1 MAALF
6 GSNTMTLKELEIL
19 GFKSFA
25 DKTRISFSTSVS
37 GVVGP
42 NGCGKSNVLDSM
54 KWVLGEKSVKTMRGE
69 KMEDVIFAGTA
80 TRKAANFAQVS
91 LTFDNRL
98 RFLNLD
104 TDDVKV
110 GRRLYRDGQ
119 SQYFINDSRVALKE
133 IEDLFRD
140 TGVGKSSYS
149 FMEQGRMDQILS
161 SKPED
166 RRLIFEEAAG
176 VSRFKAQ
183 REDAEKNLEN
193 TQLNLTRVQDIQREL
208 ERELKIKEEQA
219 KKTAQ
224 YNSLKD
230 KYKEHDLKIRYL
242 MVKDAN
248 EKLEDLKEKLSR
260 RHAEKEKIQQK
271 LIQMQERLAAL
282 DDDERNLKEEL
293 HKKDTSSQVAN
304 EKILQLSNT
313 IAEKETQ
320 KVSFSSQL
328 SGLKERITQFEKRIK
343 ALKNEAAEQNQFTL
357 KLDLKVSDIEKE
369 IQRLQKRID
378 ECAHEAAA
386 ADAELARLEKEKS
399 EANKKLDEVHARQE
413 ETIRE
418 LLDSLKAEKSRWEKT
433 AKNREQAFTE
443 IELYCNETEASLNA
457 ILSSPDDH
465 LPQMRADLQRLK
477 DSKVFGKIAEKAHVL
492 AEMSRGLY
500 EILFEKGGVHSRKEE
515 LDEEITALEKLID
528 HADKETARLNA
539 KKLALADETS
549 VKKQEREKLLGD
561 IKSLNVEINSI
572 KAKEKDLA
580 QQIDNEQS
588 NMGFVKAQ
596 FTEID
601 RSVMQLAQEQ
611 KNLTR
616 EVEKLKS
623 SIEKETQRIAGIE
636 RDIGKVEEKR
646 KELVDTM
653 RRESSKTD
661 EVFQATNELEGKI
674 GALNGTRDS
683 LLQNIYNDYTLTW
696 QELSGQ
702 FTSGKLQ
709 LADEKEK
716 LTELQREISG
726 LGQIN
731 QLAIEEHRHL
741 KEMYDHQKTQV
752 DDILKAQDDIK
763 KVMEE
768 IRLKSETLF
777 RESFEQINHNFAE
790 IFGKLFNGGQAK
802 LELLDPENPLAS
814 GIEIEATPPGKRT
827 KSMRLMSG
835 GEKAMTAIAL
845 MFAIYMVR
853 SSPFCVLDEI
863 DAPLDEQNVGRFL
876 TLLDE
881 FAKNTQFILITHN
894 KKTMGKAQV
903 LYGVTM
909 NEPGVSTLLSVELS
923 KAATL

>member
-1 MAALF
+1 MR
-6 GSNTMTLKELEIL
+6 LKELEIL

-25 DKTRISFSTSVS
+25 DKIKVSFSTSVS

-42 NGCGKSNVLDSM
+42 NGCGKSNILDSI

-91 LTFDNRL
+91 LTFDNNVRQL
-98 RFLNLD
+98 KID
-104 TDDVKV
+104 TDEVKV

-176 VSRFKAQ
+176 ISRFKAQ
-183 REDAEKNLEN
+183 REEAEKNLEN
-193 TQLNLTRVQDIQREL
+193 TKLNLTRVQDIQREL
-208 ERELKIKEEQA
+208 DRELKVKEAQA
-219 KKTAQ
+219 KKTTQ
-224 YNSLKD
+224 YNTLMA
-230 KYKEHDLKIRYL
+230 KYKDHDLKIRYL
-242 MVKDAN
+242 MVKDSN

-271 LIQMQERLAAL
+271 LIQMQERLAGL

-293 HKKDTSSQVAN
+293 HKKDTSSQIATQKIEQLNQAIN
-304 EKILQLSNT
+304 EKEIQKGALSTQLAS
-313 IAEKETQ
+313 
-320 KVSFSSQL
+320 
-328 SGLKERITQFEKRIK
+328 LKERIQQFEKRIK
-343 ALKNEAAEQNQFTL
+343 ALKSEAAEQNQFTL
-357 KLDLKVSDIEKE
+357 KLDLKVTDIEKE
-369 IQRLQKRID
+369 IARLQKRID
-378 ECAHEAAA
+378 ECAHEVVT
-386 ADAELARLEKEKS
+386 ADNELARIEGERA
-399 EANKKLDEVHARQE
+399 EASRKLDEVRARQE

-418 LLDSLKAEKSRWEKT
+418 LLDSLKNEKSRWEKS

-443 IELYCNETEASLNA
+443 IELYCNETEAALAA
-457 ILSSPDDH
+457 IIAAPDDH
-465 LPQMRADLQRLK
+465 LPQMRKDLQRLK
-477 DSKVFGKIAEKAHVL
+477 DSRVLGKIAEKAHIL

-515 LDEEITALEKLID
+515 LDEEIGALEKLID
-528 HADKETARLNA
+528 HAEKETARLNN
-539 KKLALADETS
+539 KKLALAEEAAL
-549 VKKQEREKLLGD
+549 KKQEREKLLGD

-572 KAKEKDLA
+572 KAKEKDLT
-580 QQIDNEQS
+580 QQISHEES
-588 NMGFVKAQ
+588 NMGFVRAQ
-596 FTEID
+596 FTETD
-601 RSVMQLAQEQ
+601 RSVVQLTQEQ

-623 SIEKETQRIAGIE
+623 SIEKESQRIAGIE
-636 RDIGKVEEKR
+636 RDIQKVDEKR
-646 KELVDTM
+646 KELADTM

-661 EVFQATNELEGKI
+661 EVFAATNELEGKI

-683 LLQNIYNDYTLTW
+683 LLQNIYNDYALTW

-702 FTSGKLQ
+702 FTSGKLV
-709 LADEKEK
+709 LSDEKEK

-741 KEMYDHQKTQV
+741 KEMYDHQQTQV
-752 DDILKAQDDIK
+752 DDILKAQEDIL
-763 KVMEE
+763 KVMTE
-768 IRLKSETLF
+768 IHNKSEALF

-802 LELLDPENPLAS
+802 LDLLDPENPLAS
-814 GIEIEATPPGKRT
+814 GIEIEATPPGKKT

-881 FAKNTQFILITHN
+881 FARNTQFILITHN

-923 KAATL
+923 KAAVG

>member
-1 MAALF
+1 MR
-6 GSNTMTLKELEIL
+6 LKELEIL

-25 DKTRISFSTSVS
+25 DKIKVSFSTSVS

-42 NGCGKSNVLDSM
+42 NGCGKSNILDSI

-91 LTFDNRL
+91 LTFDNNVRQL
-98 RFLNLD
+98 KID
-104 TDDVKV
+104 TDEVKV

-176 VSRFKAQ
+176 ISRFKAQ
-183 REDAEKNLEN
+183 REEAEKNLEN
-193 TQLNLTRVQDIQREL
+193 TKLNLTRVQDIQREL
-208 ERELKIKEEQA
+208 DRELKVKEAQA
-219 KKTAQ
+219 KKTTQ
-224 YNSLKD
+224 YNTLMA
-230 KYKEHDLKIRYL
+230 KYKDHDLKIRYL
-242 MVKDAN
+242 MVKDSN

-271 LIQMQERLAAL
+271 LIQMQERLAGL

-293 HKKDTSSQVAN
+293 HKKDTSSQIATQKIEQLNQAIN
-304 EKILQLSNT
+304 EKEIQKGALSTQLAS
-313 IAEKETQ
+313 
-320 KVSFSSQL
+320 
-328 SGLKERITQFEKRIK
+328 LKERIQQFEKRIK
-343 ALKNEAAEQNQFTL
+343 ALKSEAAEQNQFTL
-357 KLDLKVSDIEKE
+357 KLDLKVTDIEKE
-369 IQRLQKRID
+369 IARLQKRID
-378 ECAHEAAA
+378 ECAHEVVT
-386 ADAELARLEKEKS
+386 ADNELARIEGERA
-399 EANKKLDEVHARQE
+399 EASRKLDEVRARQE

-418 LLDSLKAEKSRWEKT
+418 LLDSLKNEKSRWEKS

-443 IELYCNETEASLNA
+443 IELYCNETEAALAA
-457 ILSSPDDH
+457 IIAAPDDH
-465 LPQMRADLQRLK
+465 LPQMRKDLQRLK
-477 DSKVFGKIAEKAHVL
+477 DSRVFGKIAEKAHIL

-515 LDEEITALEKLID
+515 LDEEIGALEKLID
-528 HADKETARLNA
+528 HAEKETARLNN
-539 KKLALADETS
+539 KKLALAEEAAL
-549 VKKQEREKLLGD
+549 KKQEREKLLGD

-572 KAKEKDLA
+572 KAKEKDLT
-580 QQIDNEQS
+580 QQISHEES
-588 NMGFVKAQ
+588 NMGFVRAQ
-596 FTEID
+596 FTETD
-601 RSVMQLAQEQ
+601 RSVVQLTQEQ

-623 SIEKETQRIAGIE
+623 SIEKESQRIAGIE
-636 RDIGKVEEKR
+636 RDIQKVDEKR
-646 KELVDTM
+646 KELADTM

-661 EVFQATNELEGKI
+661 EVFAATNELEGKI

-683 LLQNIYNDYTLTW
+683 LLQNIYNDYALTW

-702 FTSGKLQ
+702 FTSGKLV
-709 LADEKEK
+709 LSDEKEK

-741 KEMYDHQKTQV
+741 KEMYDHQQTQV
-752 DDILKAQDDIK
+752 DDILKAQEDIL
-763 KVMEE
+763 KVMTE
-768 IRLKSETLF
+768 IHNKSEALF

-802 LELLDPENPLAS
+802 LDLLDPENPLAS
-814 GIEIEATPPGKRT
+814 GIEIEATPPGKKT

-881 FAKNTQFILITHN
+881 FARNTQFILITHN

-923 KAATL
+923 KAAVG

>member
-1 MAALF
+1 
-6 GSNTMTLKELEIL
+6 MTLKELEIL

-25 DKTRISFSTSVS
+25 DKTKISFSTSVS

-69 KMEDVIFAGTA
+69 KMEDVIFAGTSS
-80 TRKAANFAQVS
+80 RKPANFAQVS

-133 IEDLFRD
+133 IEELFRD
-140 TGVGKSSYS
+140 TGIGKSSYS

-183 REDAEKNLEN
+183 REEAEKNLEN
-193 TQLNLTRVQDIQREL
+193 TQLNLTRIQDIQREL
-208 ERELKIKEEQA
+208 ERELKIKEAQA
-219 KKTAQ
+219 KKTAE
-224 YNSLKD
+224 YNALRS
-230 KYKEHDLKIRYL
+230 KYQEHDLKIRYL
-242 MVKDAN
+242 MVRDAN
-248 EKLEDLKEKLSR
+248 DKLEDLKEKLTR

-271 LIQMQERLAAL
+271 LIQMQERLTSF
-282 DDDERNLKEEL
+282 DEEERTLKEEL
-293 HKKDTSSQVAN
+293 HKKDVTSQVAN
-304 EKILQLSNT
+304 ET
-313 IAEKETQ
+313 IARHTQAIEEKETR
-320 KVSFSSQL
+320 KTSLATQL
-328 SGLKERITQFEKRIK
+328 AGLKEQITRFEKRIK
-343 ALKNEAAEQNQFTL
+343 ELKKEAAEQNQFTL
-357 KLDLKVSDIEKE
+357 QLDLKVSDIEKE
-369 IQRLQKRID
+369 IARLQARID
-378 ECAHEAAA
+378 ACAEESAA
-386 ADAELARLEKEKS
+386 ADKELKRLESEKAVAEKS
-399 EANKKLDEVHARQE
+399 LSEIQERYE

-418 LLDSLKAEKSRWEKT
+418 LLLSLKTEKSRWEKT
-433 AKNREQAFTE
+433 AKNREQAYTE
-443 IELYCNETEASLNA
+443 IELYCSETEATLNA
-457 ILSSPDDH
+457 ILTAPDDH
-465 LPQMRADLQRLK
+465 VTQMKQDLQRLK

-500 EILFEKGGVHSRKEE
+500 GILFEKGGVHSRKEE
-515 LDEEITALEKLID
+515 LDEQIAALERTLA
-528 HADKETARLNA
+528 HAARETQRLVA
-539 KKLALADETS
+539 HKQQLAEEAS
-549 VKKQEREKLLGD
+549 ANKQEREKLLGD
-561 IKSLNVEINSI
+561 IKSLNVQISSV
-572 KAKEKDLA
+572 KEKEKNLA
-580 QQIDNEQS
+580 QQITNEES
-588 NMGFVKAQ
+588 NMGFVRAQ

-601 RSVMQLAQEQ
+601 RSVVQLSQEQ

-616 EVEKLKS
+616 EVEKLRS

-636 RDIGKVEEKR
+636 RDIKKVDDK
-646 KELVDTM
+646 
-653 RRESSKTD
+653 RRELILTMKNESGKTD
-661 EVFQATNELEGKI
+661 EVFTAINELEGKI
-674 GALNGTRDS
+674 GALNGSRDT

-702 FTSGKLQ
+702 FTSGKLI

-716 LTELQREISG
+716 LTEIQRGISA

-731 QLAIEEHRHL
+731 QLAIEEHRHI
-741 KEMYDHQKTQV
+741 KEMYDHQQTQV
-752 DDILKAQDDIK
+752 DDILKAQEDIK
-763 KVMEE
+763 KVMAE
-768 IRLKSETLF
+768 IQSKSEALF

-790 IFGKLFNGGQAK
+790 IFAKLFNGGQAK
-802 LELLDPENPLAS
+802 LDLLEPDRPLAS
-814 GIEIEATPPGKRT
+814 GIEIEATPPGKKT

-894 KKTMGKAQV
+894 KKTMSKAQV

-923 KAATL
+923 KASAG

>member
-1 MAALF
+1 
-6 GSNTMTLKELEIL
+6 MTLKELEIF

-25 DKTRISFSTSVS
+25 DKTKIIFSSSIS

-69 KMEDVIFAGTA
+69 KMEDVIFSGTS

-91 LTFDNRL
+91 LTFDNRMRL
-98 RFLNLD
+98 LKID

-140 TGVGKSSYS
+140 TGIGKSSYS

-176 VSRFKAQ
+176 ISRFKAQ
-183 REDAEKNLEN
+183 REEAEKNLEN
-193 TQLNLTRVQDIQREL
+193 TQLNLTRIQDIQREL
-208 ERELKIKEEQA
+208 ERELKIKEAQA
-219 KKTAQ
+219 KKTAE
-224 YNSLKD
+224 YNALMA

-242 MVKDAN
+242 MVRDAN
-248 EKLEDLKEKLSR
+248 DKLEDLKEKLAR

-271 LIQMQERLAAL
+271 LIQMQERLTGL
-282 DDDERNLKEEL
+282 DDEERKLKEEL
-293 HKKDTSSQVAN
+293 HKKDVTSQVAN
-304 EKILQLSNT
+304 ETIARHNQA
-313 IAEKETQ
+313 IAEKEKRKIALTA
-320 KVSFSSQL
+320 QL
-328 SGLKERITQFEKRIK
+328 AELKEQIGRFEKRIK
-343 ALKNEAAEQNQFTL
+343 ELKKEAAEQNQFTL
-357 KLDLKVSDIEKE
+357 QLDLKVSDIEKE
-369 IQRLQKRID
+369 ISRLHKRIE
-378 ECAHEAAA
+378 ECATESAAV
-386 ADAELARLEKEKS
+386 DEELKRLETEKASAEKS
-399 EANKKLDEVHARQE
+399 LAEVQGRYE

-418 LLDSLKAEKSRWEKT
+418 LLLSLKTEKTRWEKS
-433 AKNREQAFTE
+433 AKHREQAYTE
-443 IELYCNETEASLNA
+443 IELYCNETEATLA
-457 ILSSPDDH
+457 ALLASPDDN
-465 LPQMRADLQRLK
+465 LPQMRQELQRLIE
-477 DSKVFGKIAEKAHVL
+477 SKVFSKIAEKAHVL

-515 LDEEITALEKLID
+515 LDEEIAALEQRI
-528 HADKETARLNA
+528 AAANRETQRLLAR
-539 KKLALADETS
+539 KQQLAEEAAAS
-549 VKKQEREKLLGD
+549 RQERERLNGD
-561 IKSLNVEINSI
+561 IKSLNVQITSV
-572 KAKEKDLA
+572 KEKEKNLA
-580 QQIDNEQS
+580 QQIVNEET
-588 NMGFVKAQ
+588 NMGFVRSQ

-601 RSVMQLAQEQ
+601 RSLVQLSQEQ
-611 KNLTR
+611 KSLMR

-636 RDIGKVEEKR
+636 R
-646 KELVDTM
+646 ELKKTDDK
-653 RRESSKTD
+653 RRELMQTMKSESGKTD
-661 EVFQATNELEGKI
+661 EVFAAINELEGKI
-674 GALNGTRDS
+674 GALGGTRDA
-683 LLQNIYNDYTLTW
+683 LLQNIYNDYSLSW

-702 FTSGKLQ
+702 FTSGKLI

-716 LTELQREISG
+716 LTEIQRGISA

-731 QLAIEEHRHL
+731 QLAIEEHRQI
-741 KEMYDHQKTQV
+741 KETYDYQQAQV
-752 DDILKAQDDIK
+752 DDILKAQEDIR
-763 KVMEE
+763 KVMAE
-768 IRLKSETLF
+768 IQAKSEALF

-790 IFGKLFNGGQAK
+790 IFARLFNGGQAK
-802 LELLDPENPLAS
+802 LDLLEPDRPLSS
-814 GIEIEATPPGKRT
+814 GIEIEATPPGKKT

-876 TLLDE
+876 TLLDD

-894 KKTMGKAQV
+894 KKTMSKAQV

-923 KAATL
+923 KATTL

>member
-1 MAALF
+1 ML
-6 GSNTMTLKELEIL
+6 LKELEIL

-25 DKTRISFSTSVS
+25 DKIKVSFSTSVS
-37 GVVGP
+37 AVVGP
-42 NGCGKSNVLDSM
+42 NGCGKSNILDSL

-69 KMEDVIFAGTA
+69 KMEDVIFAGTSS
-80 TRKAANFAQVS
+80 RKPANFAQVS

-98 RFLNLD
+98 RLLKID

-140 TGVGKSSYS
+140 TGIGKSSYS

-193 TQLNLTRVQDIQREL
+193 TQLNLTRIQDIQREL
-208 ERELKIKEEQA
+208 ERELKIKEAQA
-219 KKTAQ
+219 KKTAE
-224 YNSLKD
+224 YNALMA
-230 KYKEHDLKIRYL
+230 KYKDHDLKIRYL
-242 MVKDAN
+242 MVRDSN
-248 EKLEDLKEKLSR
+248 DKLEDLKEKLSR
-260 RHAEKEKIQQK
+260 RHGEKEKIQQK

-282 DDDERNLKEEL
+282 DEDERNLKEEL
-293 HKKDTSSQVAN
+293 HKKDTSSQMAN
-304 EKILQLSNT
+304 LQIAQLGQT

-320 KVSFSSQL
+320 KTAFSAQL
-328 SGLKERITQFEKRIK
+328 AGLKERIGKFEKRIK
-343 ALKNEAAEQNQFTL
+343 ELKAEAAEQNQFTL
-357 KLDLKVSDIEKE
+357 KLDLKVSDIQKE
-369 IQRLQKRID
+369 IARLQKRID
-378 ECAHEAAA
+378 ECAAESTA
-386 ADAELARLEKEKS
+386 ADADLARLETEKN
-399 EANKKLDEVHARQE
+399 EATKKLNEVHARQE

-443 IELYCNETEASLNA
+443 IELYCNETAASLEA
-457 ILSSPDDH
+457 ILASPDDH
-465 LPQMRADLQRLK
+465 LPQMRKDLQRVK
-477 DSKVFGKIAEKAHVL
+477 DSQIFQKISEKAHLL

-515 LDEEITALEKLID
+515 LDEEIAALEKQID
-528 HADKETARLNA
+528 LTTKESARLTAR
-539 KKLALADETS
+539 KLQLADETS
-549 VKKQEREKLLGD
+549 ANKQEREKLLGD
-561 IKSLNVEINSI
+561 IKSLNVEITSV
-572 KAKEKDLA
+572 KEKEKNLA
-580 QQIDNEQS
+580 GQITNEES
-588 NMGFVKAQ
+588 NMGFVRAQ

-601 RSVMQLAQEQ
+601 RSVVQLAQEQ

-636 RDIGKVEEKR
+636 RDIQKAEEKR
-646 KELVDTM
+646 RELVQTM
-653 RRESSKTD
+653 KSESGKTD
-661 EVFQATNELEGKI
+661 EVFTAINELEGKI
-674 GALNGTRDS
+674 GALGGSRDI

-696 QELSGQ
+696 QELSAQ
-702 FTSGKLQ
+702 FTSGKMQ

-716 LTELQREISG
+716 LTELQRGISA

-731 QLAIEEHRHL
+731 QLAIEEHRHI
-741 KEMYDHQKTQV
+741 KEMYDHQQTQV
-752 DDILKAQDDIK
+752 DDILKAQEDIK
-763 KVMEE
+763 KVMAE
-768 IRLKSETLF
+768 IQAKSEVLF

-802 LELLDPENPLAS
+802 LDLLEPDRPLAS
-814 GIEIEATPPGKRT
+814 GIEIEATPPGKKT

-903 LYGVTM
+903 LCGVTM

-923 KAATL
+923 KAVVG

>member
-1 MAALF
+1 MR
-6 GSNTMTLKELEIL
+6 LKELEIL

-25 DKTRISFSTSVS
+25 DKIKVSFSTSVS

-42 NGCGKSNVLDSM
+42 NGCGKSNILDSI

-91 LTFDNRL
+91 LTFDNNVRQL
-98 RFLNLD
+98 KID
-104 TDDVKV
+104 TDEVKV

-176 VSRFKAQ
+176 ISRFKAQ
-183 REDAEKNLEN
+183 REEAEKNLEN
-193 TQLNLTRVQDIQREL
+193 TKLNLTRVQDIQREL
-208 ERELKIKEEQA
+208 DRELKVKEAQA
-219 KKTAQ
+219 KKTTQ
-224 YNSLKD
+224 YNTLMA
-230 KYKEHDLKIRYL
+230 KYKDHDLKIRYL
-242 MVKDAN
+242 MVKDSN

-271 LIQMQERLAAL
+271 LIQMQERLAGL

-293 HKKDTSSQVAN
+293 HKKDTSSQIATQKIEQLNQAIN
-304 EKILQLSNT
+304 EKEIQKGALSTQLAS
-313 IAEKETQ
+313 
-320 KVSFSSQL
+320 
-328 SGLKERITQFEKRIK
+328 LKERIQQFEKRIK
-343 ALKNEAAEQNQFTL
+343 ALKSEAAEQNQFTL
-357 KLDLKVSDIEKE
+357 KLDLKVTDIEKE
-369 IQRLQKRID
+369 IARLQKRID
-378 ECAHEAAA
+378 ECAHEVVT
-386 ADAELARLEKEKS
+386 ADNELARIEGERA
-399 EANKKLDEVHARQE
+399 EASRKLDEVRARQE

-418 LLDSLKAEKSRWEKT
+418 LLDSLKNEKSRWEKS

-443 IELYCNETEASLNA
+443 IELYCNETEAALAA
-457 ILSSPDDH
+457 IIAAPDDH
-465 LPQMRADLQRLK
+465 LPQMRKDLQRLK
-477 DSKVFGKIAEKAHVL
+477 DSRVFGKIAEKAHIL

-515 LDEEITALEKLID
+515 LDEEIGALEKLID
-528 HADKETARLNA
+528 HAEKETARLNN
-539 KKLALADETS
+539 KKLALAEEAAL
-549 VKKQEREKLLGD
+549 KKQEREKLLGD

-572 KAKEKDLA
+572 KAKEKDLT
-580 QQIDNEQS
+580 QQISHEES
-588 NMGFVKAQ
+588 NMGFVRAQ
-596 FTEID
+596 FTETD
-601 RSVMQLAQEQ
+601 RSVVQLTQEQ

-623 SIEKETQRIAGIE
+623 SIEKEGQRIAGIE
-636 RDIGKVEEKR
+636 RDIQKVDEKR
-646 KELVDTM
+646 KELADTM

-661 EVFQATNELEGKI
+661 EVFAATNELEGKI

-683 LLQNIYNDYTLTW
+683 LLQNIYNDYALTW

-702 FTSGKLQ
+702 FTSGKLV
-709 LADEKEK
+709 LSDEKEK

-741 KEMYDHQKTQV
+741 KEMYDHQQTQV
-752 DDILKAQDDIK
+752 DDILKAQEDIL
-763 KVMEE
+763 KVMTE
-768 IRLKSETLF
+768 IHNKSETLF

-802 LELLDPENPLAS
+802 LDLLDPENPLAS
-814 GIEIEATPPGKRT
+814 GIEIEATPPGKKT

-881 FAKNTQFILITHN
+881 FARNTQFILITHN

-923 KAATL
+923 KAAVG

>member
-1 MAALF
+1 MV
-6 GSNTMTLKELEIL
+6 LKELEIL

-25 DKTRISFSTSVS
+25 DKTKISFSTSVS

-91 LTFDNRL
+91 LTFDNRIRL
-98 RFLNLD
+98 LKLD

-140 TGVGKSSYS
+140 TGIGKSSYS

-176 VSRFKAQ
+176 ISRFKAQ

-193 TQLNLTRVQDIQREL
+193 TQLNLTRIQDIQRGL
-208 ERELKIKEEQA
+208 ERELKTKEVQA
-219 KKTAQ
+219 KQTSE
-224 YNSLKD
+224 YNALMA
-230 KYKEHDLKIRYL
+230 KYKSHDLKIRYL
-242 MVKDAN
+242 MVREANDKISDFKD
-248 EKLEDLKEKLSR
+248 KLSR
-260 RHAEKEKIQQK
+260 RMAEKEKIQQK
-271 LIQMQERLAAL
+271 LIQMQERLTTL
-282 DDDERNLKEEL
+282 DEDERTLKEEL
-293 HKKDTSSQVAN
+293 HKKDVTSQVA
-304 EKILQLSNT
+304 
-313 IAEKETQ
+313 TQ
-320 KVSFSSQL
+320 KIEQLAAAIADKESQKNVL
-328 SGLKERITQFEKRIK
+328 ATQLAALKERISQFEKRIK

-357 KLDLKVSDIEKE
+357 QLDLKVSDIEKE
-369 IQRLQKRID
+369 IARLQKRID
-378 ECAHEAAA
+378 ECAHETTAAET
-386 ADAELARLEKEKS
+386 ELARIAIDKT
-399 EANKKLDEVHARQE
+399 EAAHQLDEVQARQE
-413 ETIRE
+413 ETIHE
-418 LLDSLKAEKSRWEKT
+418 LLDSLKTEKARWEKS
-433 AKNREQAFTE
+433 AKNREQAFTD
-443 IELYCNETEASLNA
+443 IQLYCSETETALEAMLKAPESGMQE
-457 ILSSPDDH
+457 IK
-465 LPQMRADLQRLK
+465 RDLQRLK
-477 DSKVFGKIAEKAHVL
+477 ETHVLQKISEKAQVL

-515 LDEEITALEKLID
+515 LDEEIAGLEKRIQQ
-528 HADKETARLNA
+528 ADKETARLNA
-539 KKLALADETS
+539 KKLALSEESAL
-549 VKKQEREKLLGD
+549 KKQERVKLAGD

-580 QQIDNEQS
+580 QQIAHEEG
-588 NMGFVKAQ
+588 NMGFVRSQ
-596 FTEID
+596 FSEID

-616 EVEKLKS
+616 ESEKLKS
-623 SIEKETQRIAGIE
+623 SIEKETQRIQGIE
-636 RDIGKVEEKR
+636 KDIQKNESK
-646 KELVDTM
+646 
-653 RRESSKTD
+653 RRELIETMKAESGKTD
-661 EVFQATNELEGKI
+661 EVFSATNELEVKI
-674 GALNGTRDS
+674 GTITGTRDM
-683 LLQNIYNDYTLTW
+683 LLQNIYNDYALSW
-696 QELSGQ
+696 QELTNQ
-702 FTSGKLQ
+702 FTSGRLN
-709 LADEKEK
+709 LADEKDK
-716 LTELQREISG
+716 LGELQRALSA

-731 QLAIEEHRHL
+731 PLAIEEHRHI
-741 KEMYDHQKTQV
+741 KEMYDHQQRQV
-752 DDILKAQDDIK
+752 DDILKAREDILQ
-763 KVMEE
+763 VMTE
-768 IRLKSETLF
+768 IQKKSETLF

-802 LELLDPENPLAS
+802 LDLLEPERPLTS
-814 GIEIEATPPGKRT
+814 GIEIEATPPGKKT

-876 TLLDE
+876 TLLDD
-881 FAKNTQFILITHN
+881 FSKNTQFILITHN

-923 KAATL
+923 RATNS

>member
-1 MAALF
+1 ML
-6 GSNTMTLKELEIL
+6 LKELEIL

-25 DKTRISFSTSVS
+25 DKIKVSFSTSVS
-37 GVVGP
+37 AVVGP
-42 NGCGKSNVLDSM
+42 NGCGKSNILDSL

-69 KMEDVIFAGTA
+69 KMEDVIFAGTS
-80 TRKAANFAQVS
+80 TRKPANFAQVS

-98 RFLNLD
+98 RLLKID

-140 TGVGKSSYS
+140 TGIGKSSYS

-183 REDAEKNLEN
+183 REEAEKNLEN
-193 TQLNLTRVQDIQREL
+193 TQLNLTRIQDIQREL
-208 ERELKIKEEQA
+208 ERELKIKEAQA
-219 KKTAQ
+219 KKTAE
-224 YNSLKD
+224 YNSLMA
-230 KYKEHDLKIRYL
+230 KYKDHDLKIRYL
-242 MVKDAN
+242 MVRDSN
-248 EKLEDLKEKLSR
+248 DKLEDLKEKLSR
-260 RHAEKEKIQQK
+260 RHGEKEKIQQK

-282 DDDERNLKEEL
+282 DEDERTLKEEL
-293 HKKDTSSQVAN
+293 HKKDTSSQMAN
-304 EKILQLSNT
+304 LQIAQLGQKIE
-313 IAEKETQ
+313 EKETQ
-320 KVSFSSQL
+320 KASFSSQL
-328 SGLKERITQFEKRIK
+328 AGLKERIGKFEKRIK
-343 ALKNEAAEQNQFTL
+343 ELKAEAAEQNQFTL
-357 KLDLKVSDIEKE
+357 KLDLKVSDIQKE
-369 IQRLQKRID
+369 IARLQKRID
-378 ECAHEAAA
+378 ECAEESAA
-386 ADAELARLEKEKS
+386 ADADLLRLEAEKA
-399 EANKKLDEVHARQE
+399 EATKKLNEVHARQE

-443 IELYCNETEASLNA
+443 IELYCNETSASLEA
-457 ILSSPDDH
+457 ILAAPDDH
-465 LPQMRADLQRLK
+465 LPQMRKDLQRVK
-477 DSKVFGKIAEKAHVL
+477 DSRIFEKISEKAHLL

-515 LDEEITALEKLID
+515 LDEEITALEKQID
-528 HADKETARLNA
+528 LTTKESARLTAR
-539 KKLALADETS
+539 KLQLADETS
-549 VKKQEREKLLGD
+549 ANKQEREKLLGD
-561 IKSLNVEINSI
+561 IKSLNVEITSV
-572 KAKEKDLA
+572 KEKEKNLA
-580 QQIDNEQS
+580 GQIANEES
-588 NMGFVKAQ
+588 NMGFVRAQ

-601 RSVMQLAQEQ
+601 RSVVQLAQEQ

-636 RDIGKVEEKR
+636 RDIQKAEEKR
-646 KELVDTM
+646 RELVQTM
-653 RRESSKTD
+653 KNESGKTD
-661 EVFQATNELEGKI
+661 EVFTAINELEGKI
-674 GALNGTRDS
+674 GALGGSRDI

-696 QELSGQ
+696 QELSAQ
-702 FTSGKLQ
+702 FTSGKMQ

-716 LTELQREISG
+716 LTELQRGISA

-731 QLAIEEHRHL
+731 QLAIEEHRHI
-741 KEMYDHQKTQV
+741 KEMYDHQQTQV
-752 DDILKAQDDIK
+752 DDILRAQEDIK
-763 KVMEE
+763 KVMAE
-768 IRLKSETLF
+768 IQAKSETLF

-802 LELLDPENPLAS
+802 LDLLEPDRPLAS
-814 GIEIEATPPGKRT
+814 GIEIEATPPGKKT

-881 FAKNTQFILITHN
+881 FARNTQFILITHN

-923 KAATL
+923 KAVVG

>member
-1 MAALF
+1 ML
-6 GSNTMTLKELEIL
+6 LKELEIL

-25 DKTRISFSTSVS
+25 DKIKVSFSTSVS
-37 GVVGP
+37 AVVGP
-42 NGCGKSNVLDSM
+42 NGCGKSNILDSL

-69 KMEDVIFAGTA
+69 KMEDVIFAGTSN
-80 TRKAANFAQVS
+80 RKPANFAQVS

-98 RFLNLD
+98 RLLKID

-140 TGVGKSSYS
+140 TGIGKSSYS

-193 TQLNLTRVQDIQREL
+193 TQLNLTRIQDIQREL
-208 ERELKIKEEQA
+208 ERELKIKEAQA
-219 KKTAQ
+219 KKTAE
-224 YNSLKD
+224 YNALMA
-230 KYKEHDLKIRYL
+230 KYKDHDLKIRYL
-242 MVKDAN
+242 MVRDSN
-248 EKLEDLKEKLSR
+248 DKLEDLKEKLSR
-260 RHAEKEKIQQK
+260 RHGEKEKIQQK

-282 DDDERNLKEEL
+282 DEDERNLKEEL
-293 HKKDTSSQVAN
+293 HKKDTSSQMAN
-304 EKILQLSNT
+304 LQIAQLGQT

-320 KVSFSSQL
+320 KTAFSAQL
-328 SGLKERITQFEKRIK
+328 TGLKERIGKFEKRIK
-343 ALKNEAAEQNQFTL
+343 ELKAEAAEQNQFTL
-357 KLDLKVSDIEKE
+357 KLDLKVSDIQKE
-369 IQRLQKRID
+369 IARLQKRID
-378 ECAHEAAA
+378 ECAAESMA
-386 ADAELARLEKEKS
+386 ADTDLARLETEKN
-399 EANKKLDEVHARQE
+399 EATKKLNEVHAKQE

-443 IELYCNETEASLNA
+443 IELYCNETAASLEA

-465 LPQMRADLQRLK
+465 LPQMRKDLQRVK
-477 DSKVFGKIAEKAHVL
+477 DSQIFQKISEKAHLL

-515 LDEEITALEKLID
+515 LDEEIAALEKQID
-528 HADKETARLNA
+528 QTTKESARLTAR
-539 KKLALADETS
+539 KLQLADETS
-549 VKKQEREKLLGD
+549 ANKQEREKLLGD
-561 IKSLNVEINSI
+561 IKSLNVEITSV
-572 KAKEKDLA
+572 KEKEKNLA
-580 QQIDNEQS
+580 GQITNEES
-588 NMGFVKAQ
+588 NMGFVRAQ

-601 RSVMQLAQEQ
+601 RSVVQLAQEQ

-636 RDIGKVEEKR
+636 RDIQKAEEKR
-646 KELVDTM
+646 RELVQTM
-653 RRESSKTD
+653 KSESGKTD
-661 EVFQATNELEGKI
+661 EVFTAINELEGKI
-674 GALNGTRDS
+674 GALGGSRDI

-696 QELSGQ
+696 QELSAQ
-702 FTSGKLQ
+702 FTSGKMQ

-716 LTELQREISG
+716 LTELQRGISA

-731 QLAIEEHRHL
+731 QLAIEEHRHI
-741 KEMYDHQKTQV
+741 KEMHDHQQAQV
-752 DDILKAQDDIK
+752 DDILKAQEDIK
-763 KVMEE
+763 KVMAE
-768 IRLKSETLF
+768 IQAKSEILF

-802 LELLDPENPLAS
+802 LDLLEPDRPLAS
-814 GIEIEATPPGKRT
+814 GIEIEATPPGKKT

-923 KAATL
+923 KAVVG

>member
-1 MAALF
+1 
-6 GSNTMTLKELEIL
+6 MTLKELEIF

-25 DKTRISFSTSVS
+25 DKTKIIFSSSIS

-69 KMEDVIFAGTA
+69 KMEDVIFSGTS

-91 LTFDNRL
+91 LTFDNRMRL
-98 RFLNLD
+98 LKID

-140 TGVGKSSYS
+140 TGIGKSSYS

-176 VSRFKAQ
+176 ISRFKAQ
-183 REDAEKNLEN
+183 REEAEKNLEN
-193 TQLNLTRVQDIQREL
+193 TQLNLTRIQDIQREL
-208 ERELKIKEEQA
+208 ERELKIKEAQA
-219 KKTAQ
+219 KKTAE
-224 YNSLKD
+224 YNALMA

-242 MVKDAN
+242 MVRDAN
-248 EKLEDLKEKLSR
+248 DKLEDLKEKLAR

-271 LIQMQERLAAL
+271 LIQMQERLTGL
-282 DDDERNLKEEL
+282 DEEERSLKEEL
-293 HKKDTSSQVAN
+293 HKKDVTSQVAN
-304 EKILQLSNT
+304 ETIARHNQA
-313 IAEKETQ
+313 IAEKEKRKIALTA
-320 KVSFSSQL
+320 QL
-328 SGLKERITQFEKRIK
+328 AELKEQIGRFEKRIK
-343 ALKNEAAEQNQFTL
+343 ELKKEAAEQNQFTL
-357 KLDLKVSDIEKE
+357 QLDLKVSDIEKE
-369 IQRLQKRID
+369 ISRLQKRIE
-378 ECAHEAAA
+378 ECATESAA
-386 ADAELARLEKEKS
+386 ADEELKRLETEKASAEKS
-399 EANKKLDEVHARQE
+399 LAEVQGRYE

-418 LLDSLKAEKSRWEKT
+418 LLLSLKTEKTRWEKS
-433 AKNREQAFTE
+433 AKHREQAYTE
-443 IELYCNETEASLNA
+443 IELYCNETEATLA
-457 ILSSPDDH
+457 ALLASPDDN
-465 LPQMRADLQRLK
+465 LPQMRQELQRLIE
-477 DSKVFGKIAEKAHVL
+477 SKVFSKIAGKAHVL

-515 LDEEITALEKLID
+515 LDEEIAALEQRI
-528 HADKETARLNA
+528 AAANRETQRLLAR
-539 KKLALADETS
+539 KQQLAEEAAAS
-549 VKKQEREKLLGD
+549 RQERERLNGD
-561 IKSLNVEINSI
+561 IKSLNVQITSV
-572 KAKEKDLA
+572 KEKEKNLA
-580 QQIDNEQS
+580 QQIVNEET
-588 NMGFVKAQ
+588 NMGFVRSQ

-601 RSVMQLAQEQ
+601 RSLVQLSQEQ
-611 KNLTR
+611 KSLMR

-636 RDIGKVEEKR
+636 R
-646 KELVDTM
+646 ELKKTDDK
-653 RRESSKTD
+653 RRELMQTMKSESGKTD
-661 EVFQATNELEGKI
+661 EVFAAINELEGKI
-674 GALNGTRDS
+674 GALGGTRDA
-683 LLQNIYNDYTLTW
+683 LLQNIYNDYSLSW

-702 FTSGKLQ
+702 FTSGKLI

-716 LTELQREISG
+716 LTEIQRGISA

-731 QLAIEEHRHL
+731 QLAIEELRNI
-741 KEMYDHQKTQV
+741 KEMYDHHQAQV
-752 DDILKAQDDIK
+752 DDILKAQEDIR
-763 KVMEE
+763 KVMAE
-768 IRLKSETLF
+768 IQAKSEALF
-777 RESFEQINHNFAE
+777 RESFEQINRNFAE
-790 IFGKLFNGGQAK
+790 IFARLFNGGQAK
-802 LELLDPENPLAS
+802 LDLLEPDRPLSS
-814 GIEIEATPPGKRT
+814 GIEIEATPPGKKT

-876 TLLDE
+876 TLLDD

-894 KKTMGKAQV
+894 KKTMSKAQV

-923 KAATL
+923 KATTL

>member
-1 MAALF
+1 MR
-6 GSNTMTLKELEIL
+6 LKELEIL

-25 DKTRISFSTSVS
+25 DKIKVSFSTSVS

-42 NGCGKSNVLDSM
+42 NGCGKSNILDSI

-91 LTFDNRL
+91 LTFDNNVRQL
-98 RFLNLD
+98 KID
-104 TDDVKV
+104 TDEVKV

-176 VSRFKAQ
+176 ISRFKAQ
-183 REDAEKNLEN
+183 REEAEKNLEN
-193 TQLNLTRVQDIQREL
+193 TKLNLTRVQDIQREL
-208 ERELKIKEEQA
+208 DRELKVKEAQA
-219 KKTAQ
+219 KKTTQ
-224 YNSLKD
+224 YNTLMA
-230 KYKEHDLKIRYL
+230 KYKDHDLKIRYL
-242 MVKDAN
+242 MVKDSN

-271 LIQMQERLAAL
+271 LIQMQERLAGL

-293 HKKDTSSQVAN
+293 HKKDTSSQIATQKIEQLNQAIN
-304 EKILQLSNT
+304 EKEIQKGALSTQLAS
-313 IAEKETQ
+313 
-320 KVSFSSQL
+320 
-328 SGLKERITQFEKRIK
+328 LKERIQQFEKRIK
-343 ALKNEAAEQNQFTL
+343 ALKSEAAEQNQFTL
-357 KLDLKVSDIEKE
+357 KLDLKVTDIEKE
-369 IQRLQKRID
+369 IARLQKRID
-378 ECAHEAAA
+378 ECAHEVVT
-386 ADAELARLEKEKS
+386 ADNELARIEGERA
-399 EANKKLDEVHARQE
+399 EASRKLDEVRARQE

-418 LLDSLKAEKSRWEKT
+418 LLDSLKNEKSRWEKS

-443 IELYCNETEASLNA
+443 IELYCNETEAALAA
-457 ILSSPDDH
+457 IIAAPDDH
-465 LPQMRADLQRLK
+465 LPQMRKDLQRLK
-477 DSKVFGKIAEKAHVL
+477 DSRVLGKIAEKAHIL

-515 LDEEITALEKLID
+515 LDEEIGALEKLID
-528 HADKETARLNA
+528 HAEKETARLNN
-539 KKLALADETS
+539 KKLALAEEAAL
-549 VKKQEREKLLGD
+549 KKQEREKLLGD

-572 KAKEKDLA
+572 KAKEKDLT
-580 QQIDNEQS
+580 QQISHEES
-588 NMGFVKAQ
+588 NMGFVRAQ
-596 FTEID
+596 FTETD
-601 RSVMQLAQEQ
+601 RSVVQLTQEQ

-623 SIEKETQRIAGIE
+623 SIEKEGQRIAGIE
-636 RDIGKVEEKR
+636 RDIQKVDEKR
-646 KELVDTM
+646 KELADTM

-661 EVFQATNELEGKI
+661 EVFAATNELEGKI

-683 LLQNIYNDYTLTW
+683 LLQNIYNDYALTW

-702 FTSGKLQ
+702 FTSGKLV
-709 LADEKEK
+709 LSDEKEK

-741 KEMYDHQKTQV
+741 KEMYDHQQTQV
-752 DDILKAQDDIK
+752 DDILKAQEDIL
-763 KVMEE
+763 KVMTE
-768 IRLKSETLF
+768 IHNKSEALF

-802 LELLDPENPLAS
+802 LDLLDPENPLAS
-814 GIEIEATPPGKRT
+814 GIEIEATPPGKKT

-881 FAKNTQFILITHN
+881 FARNTQFILITHN

-923 KAATL
+923 KAAVG

>member
-1 MAALF
+1 ML
-6 GSNTMTLKELEIL
+6 LKELEIL

-25 DKTRISFSTSVS
+25 DKIKVSFSTSVS
-37 GVVGP
+37 AVVGP
-42 NGCGKSNVLDSM
+42 NGCGKSNILDSL

-69 KMEDVIFAGTA
+69 KMEDVIFAGTS
-80 TRKAANFAQVS
+80 TRKPANFAQVS
-91 LTFDNRL
+91 ITFDNRIRHL
-98 RFLNLD
+98 KID

-140 TGVGKSSYS
+140 TGIGKSSYS

-193 TQLNLTRVQDIQREL
+193 TQLNLTRIQDIQREL
-208 ERELKIKEEQA
+208 ERELKTKEAQA
-219 KKTAQ
+219 KKTAE
-224 YNSLKD
+224 YNALMA
-230 KYKEHDLKIRYL
+230 KYKDHDLKIRYL
-242 MVKDAN
+242 MVRDAN

-260 RHAEKEKIQQK
+260 RHGEKEKIQQK

-282 DDDERNLKEEL
+282 DEDERNLKEEL
-293 HKKDTSSQVAN
+293 HKKDTSSQMAN
-304 EKILQLSNT
+304 LQIAQLGQT

-320 KVSFSSQL
+320 KSAFAAQL
-328 SGLKERITQFEKRIK
+328 AGLKERIGKFEKRIK
-343 ALKNEAAEQNQFTL
+343 ELKSEAAEQNQFTL
-357 KLDLKVSDIEKE
+357 KLDLKVSDIQKE
-369 IQRLQKRID
+369 IARLQKRID
-378 ECAHEAAA
+378 DCAEEVAA
-386 ADAELARLEKEKS
+386 ADIDLARLEQEKA
-399 EANKKLDEVHARQE
+399 EATKKLNEVHGRQE

-443 IELYCNETEASLNA
+443 IELYCAETAASLDA
-457 ILSSPDDH
+457 ILASPDDH
-465 LPQMRADLQRLK
+465 LPQMRKDLQRIK
-477 DSKVFGKIAEKAHVL
+477 DSQIFAKISEKAHIL

-515 LDEEITALEKLID
+515 LDEEITALEKQID
-528 HADKETARLNA
+528 LAAKESTRLTA
-539 KKLALADETS
+539 KKLQLAEETS
-549 VKKQEREKLLGD
+549 ANKQEREKLLGD
-561 IKSLNVEINSI
+561 IKSLNVEITSV
-572 KAKEKDLA
+572 KEKEKNLA
-580 QQIDNEQS
+580 QQITNEES
-588 NMGFVKAQ
+588 NMGFVRAQ

-601 RSVMQLAQEQ
+601 RSVVQLAQEQ

-636 RDIGKVEEKR
+636 RDIQKAEEKR
-646 KELVDTM
+646 REMVQTM
-653 RRESSKTD
+653 KSESGKTD
-661 EVFQATNELEGKI
+661 EVFVAINELEGKI
-674 GALNGTRDS
+674 GALGGSRDI

-696 QELSGQ
+696 QELAAQ
-702 FTSGKLQ
+702 FTSGRMQ
-709 LADEKEK
+709 LTDEKEK
-716 LTELQREISG
+716 LTELQRGISA

-731 QLAIEEHRHL
+731 QLAIEEHRHI
-741 KEMYDHQKTQV
+741 KEMYDHQQAQV

-763 KVMEE
+763 QVMAE
-768 IRLKSETLF
+768 IQAKSETLF

-790 IFGKLFNGGQAK
+790 IFSKLFNGGQAK
-802 LELLDPENPLAS
+802 LDLLEPERPLAS
-814 GIEIEATPPGKRT
+814 GIEIEATPPGKKT

-923 KAATL
+923 KAVVG

>member
-1 MAALF
+1 MV
-6 GSNTMTLKELEIL
+6 LKELEIL

-25 DKTRISFSTSVS
+25 DKTKIPFSTSVS

-91 LTFDNRL
+91 LTFDNRIRL
-98 RFLNLD
+98 LKID

-140 TGVGKSSYS
+140 TGIGKSSYS

-193 TQLNLTRVQDIQREL
+193 TQLNLTRIQDIQRGL
-208 ERELKIKEEQA
+208 ERELKTKEVQA
-219 KKTAQ
+219 KQTTE
-224 YNSLKD
+224 YNALMA
-230 KYKEHDLKIRYL
+230 KYKNHDLKIRYL
-242 MVKDAN
+242 MVREAN
-248 EKLEDLKEKLSR
+248 DKIEDLKDKLSR
-260 RHAEKEKIQQK
+260 RMAEKEKIQQK
-271 LIQMQERLAAL
+271 LIQMQERLTTL
-282 DDDERNLKEEL
+282 DEDERALKEEL
-293 HKKDTSSQVAN
+293 HKKDVTSQVASQ
-304 EKILQLSNT
+304 KIEQLAAA
-313 IAEKETQ
+313 IADKETQ
-320 KVSFSSQL
+320 KNSLATQL
-328 SGLKERITQFEKRIK
+328 AALKERIGQFEKRIK

-357 KLDLKVSDIEKE
+357 QLDLKVSDIEKE
-369 IQRLQKRID
+369 MQRLQKRID
-378 ECAHEAAA
+378 ECAHETTVAE
-386 ADAELARLEKEKS
+386 AELLRVHADKT
-399 EANKKLDEVHARQE
+399 EATHQLDAVQARQE
-413 ETIRE
+413 ETIHE
-418 LLDSLKAEKSRWEKT
+418 LLDSLKTEKARWEKT
-433 AKNREQAFTE
+433 AKNREQSFTE
-443 IELYCNETEASLNA
+443 IQLYCSETEAALEAMLKAPESGMQE
-457 ILSSPDDH
+457 IK
-465 LPQMRADLQRLK
+465 RDLQRLK
-477 DSKVFGKIAEKAHVL
+477 ETHVLQKISEKAQVL

-515 LDEEITALEKLID
+515 LDEEIAALEKRIQQ
-528 HADKETARLNA
+528 ADKETVRLNA
-539 KKLALADETS
+539 KKLALSEESAL
-549 VKKQEREKLLGD
+549 KKQERVKLAGD
-561 IKSLNVEINSI
+561 IKSLNVEISSI

-580 QQIDNEQS
+580 QQITHEES
-588 NMGFVKAQ
+588 NMGFVRSQ
-596 FTEID
+596 FSEID
-601 RSVMQLAQEQ
+601 RSVMQLALEQ

-616 EVEKLKS
+616 ESEKLKS
-623 SIEKETQRIAGIE
+623 SIEKETQRIQGIE
-636 RDIGKVEEKR
+636 KDIQKNESK
-646 KELVDTM
+646 
-653 RRESSKTD
+653 RRELIETMKAESGKTD
-661 EVFQATNELEGKI
+661 EVFAATNELEVKI
-674 GALNGTRDS
+674 GTITGTRDM
-683 LLQNIYNDYTLTW
+683 LLQNIYNDYALSW
-696 QELSGQ
+696 QELTSQ
-702 FTSGKLQ
+702 FTSGKLN
-709 LADEKEK
+709 LADEKDK
-716 LTELQREISG
+716 LGELQRALSA

-731 QLAIEEHRHL
+731 PLAIEEHRHI
-741 KEMYDHQKTQV
+741 KEMYDHQQRQV
-752 DDILKAQDDIK
+752 DDILKAREDILQ
-763 KVMEE
+763 VMTE
-768 IRLKSETLF
+768 IQQKSETLF

-802 LELLDPENPLAS
+802 LDLLEPERPLSS
-814 GIEIEATPPGKRT
+814 GIEIEATPPGKKT

-876 TLLDE
+876 TLLDD
-881 FAKNTQFILITHN
+881 FSKNTQFILITHN

-923 KAATL
+923 KTAHA

>member
-1 MAALF
+1 ML
-6 GSNTMTLKELEIL
+6 LKELEIL

-25 DKTRISFSTSVS
+25 DKIKVSFSTSVS
-37 GVVGP
+37 AVVGP
-42 NGCGKSNVLDSM
+42 NGCGKSNILDSL

-69 KMEDVIFAGTA
+69 KMEDVIFAGTSS
-80 TRKAANFAQVS
+80 RKPANFAQVS

-98 RFLNLD
+98 RLLKID

-140 TGVGKSSYS
+140 TGIGKSSYS

-193 TQLNLTRVQDIQREL
+193 TQLNLTRIQDIQREL
-208 ERELKIKEEQA
+208 ERELKIKEAQA
-219 KKTAQ
+219 KKTAE
-224 YNSLKD
+224 YNALMA
-230 KYKEHDLKIRYL
+230 KYKDHDLKIRYL
-242 MVKDAN
+242 MVRDSN
-248 EKLEDLKEKLSR
+248 DKLEDLKEKLSR
-260 RHAEKEKIQQK
+260 RHGEKEKIQQK

-282 DDDERNLKEEL
+282 DEDERNLKEEL
-293 HKKDTSSQVAN
+293 HKKDTSSQMAN
-304 EKILQLSNT
+304 LQIAQLGQT

-320 KVSFSSQL
+320 KTAFSAQL
-328 SGLKERITQFEKRIK
+328 AGLKERIGKFEKRIK
-343 ALKNEAAEQNQFTL
+343 ELKAEAAEQNQFTL
-357 KLDLKVSDIEKE
+357 KLDLKVSDIQKE
-369 IQRLQKRID
+369 IARLQKRID
-378 ECAHEAAA
+378 ECAAESTA
-386 ADAELARLEKEKS
+386 ADADLARLETEKN
-399 EANKKLDEVHARQE
+399 EATKKLNEVHARQE

-443 IELYCNETEASLNA
+443 IELYCNETAASLEA
-457 ILSSPDDH
+457 ILASPDDH
-465 LPQMRADLQRLK
+465 LPQMRKDLQRVK
-477 DSKVFGKIAEKAHVL
+477 DSQIFQKISEKAHLL

-515 LDEEITALEKLID
+515 LDEEIAALEKQID
-528 HADKETARLNA
+528 LTTKESARLTAR
-539 KKLALADETS
+539 KLQLADETS
-549 VKKQEREKLLGD
+549 ANKQEREKLLGD
-561 IKSLNVEINSI
+561 IKSMNVEITSV
-572 KAKEKDLA
+572 KEKEKNLA
-580 QQIDNEQS
+580 GQITNEES
-588 NMGFVKAQ
+588 NMGFVRAQ

-601 RSVMQLAQEQ
+601 RSVVQLAQEQ

-636 RDIGKVEEKR
+636 RDIQKAEEKR
-646 KELVDTM
+646 RELVQTM
-653 RRESSKTD
+653 KSESGKTD
-661 EVFQATNELEGKI
+661 EVFTAINELEGKI
-674 GALNGTRDS
+674 GALGGSRDI

-696 QELSGQ
+696 QELSAQ
-702 FTSGKLQ
+702 FTSGKMQ

-716 LTELQREISG
+716 LTELQRGISA

-731 QLAIEEHRHL
+731 QLAIEEHRHI
-741 KEMYDHQKTQV
+741 KEMYDHQQTQV
-752 DDILKAQDDIK
+752 DDILKAQEDIK
-763 KVMEE
+763 KVMAE
-768 IRLKSETLF
+768 IQAKSEVLF

-802 LELLDPENPLAS
+802 LDLLEPDRPLAS
-814 GIEIEATPPGKRT
+814 GIEIEATPPGKKT

-903 LYGVTM
+903 LCGVTM

-923 KAATL
+923 KAVVG